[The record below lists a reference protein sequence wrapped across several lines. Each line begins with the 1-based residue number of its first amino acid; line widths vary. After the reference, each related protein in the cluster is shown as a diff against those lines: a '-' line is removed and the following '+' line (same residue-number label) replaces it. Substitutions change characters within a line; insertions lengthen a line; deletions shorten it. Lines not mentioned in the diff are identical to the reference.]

1 MGRTGPE
8 RGGTISTARAPQL
21 PGPDAPRRRDRS
33 FAATG
38 AAADVQAALGALR
51 ASRSTLLNQ
60 SVLLRGV
67 NDSIAALE
75 ELSVALFESG
85 VLPYYLHLL
94 DPVRGAAHFDVPAD
108 SARRLLAQLT
118 ARLPGYLVPKLV
130 REDPGA
136 ASKTMLPPAS
146 R

>member
-1 MGRTGPE
+1 MLPE
-8 RGGTISTARAPQL
+8 RIDAGFMAMWNSLRRLQRVVVIHANHAQELRAV
-21 PGPDAPRRRDRS
+21 
-33 FAATG
+33 
-38 AAADVQAALGALR
+38 ADVQAALGALR
-51 ASRSTLLNQ
+51 ASGTTLLNQ

-85 VLPYYLHLL
+85 VLPYYLHVL
-94 DPVRGAAHFDVPAD
+94 DPVRGAAHFDVTED
-108 SARRLLAQLT
+108 VARRLHAELT

-130 REDPGA
+130 REDSGA

>member
-1 MGRTGPE
+1 
-8 RGGTISTARAPQL
+8 
-21 PGPDAPRRRDRS
+21 
-33 FAATG
+33 
-38 AAADVQAALGALR
+38 LR

-94 DPVRGAAHFDVPAD
+94 DTVRGAAHFDVPAD
-108 SARRLLAQLT
+108 SAGRLLAQLT